1 MGYSYNGSV
10 IILFEIRPF
19 WDNTSEFLTH
29 EFAKIR
35 FYKSR
40 REWNLYWMRAN
51 GKWQL
56 YAPFPQSAYLDKMIE
71 IIKEDEYS
79 CIFG

>member
-1 MGYSYNGSV
+1 
-10 IILFEIRPF
+10 
-19 WDNTSEFLTH
+19 
-29 EFAKIR
+29 
-35 FYKSR
+35 
-40 REWNLYWMRAN
+40 MRAN

-79 CIFG
+79 CFFG